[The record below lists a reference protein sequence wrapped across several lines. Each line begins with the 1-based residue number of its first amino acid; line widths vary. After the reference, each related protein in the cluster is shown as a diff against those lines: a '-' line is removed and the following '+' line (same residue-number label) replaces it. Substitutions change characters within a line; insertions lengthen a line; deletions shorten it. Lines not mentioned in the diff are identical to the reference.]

1 MNFKD
6 KYLKYKSKY
15 LKEKIKQKGGFSINF
30 STPISK
36 SKKIDLLENS
46 IMKLRRIP
54 GLEDINI
61 VMDDP
66 MGFYLP
72 LTDEWKTLLAANPLV
87 YTLTMRELV
96 FLESGDQ
103 IVGMGPSVPMD
114 YFTMEEINAI
124 NKVLEEEINNLSKS
138 SIPTSTA
145 SIPTHKYAYGTTLP
159 DVYKY
164 THAYSTDCSHIG
176 DYRFCFEK
184 GFPKM
189 YKQKLMERVV
199 NVARTSS
206 MYLTNLMPNASAE
219 LGFQL
224 PQTQEWIELLLA
236 DPCVADLVP
245 YHPQFRQMRF
255 FEDEYN
261 TETIGVRLKDNLPY
275 WSMDEI
281 NELLEICNSEIR
293 RMGLP
298 SSYVRSRNC
307 STNIVGLPTSVYSK
321 PSSGGIII
329 TPSGKINKLGY
340 GTVSSISSRGSNN
353 LLISDYSD
361 EVLDRYNH
369 RKIKFKNPVKLSD
382 KEYFMVKVIEKAKK
396 NSVIRDLE
404 LYYGDEGGFKLP
416 MSSIW
421 RKTYGLRDDYR
432 ELKFMIED
440 NMIVGLRFIDD
451 KPVWTYDEVDELLDI
466 IESVIRKK
474 LKKVKKTS
482 VKKKSSKK
490 QSKKSKK

>member
-6 KYLKYKSKY
+6 KYLKYKNKY
-15 LKEKIKQKGGFSINF
+15 LKAKIKQRGGFSINF

-36 SKKIDLLENS
+36 SKKIDLLERS
-46 IMKLRRIP
+46 FMKLRSIP
-54 GLEDINI
+54 GLEYINVI
-61 VMDDP
+61 LDEP
-66 MGFYLP
+66 KGFYLP
-72 LTDEWKTLLAANPLV
+72 LTDDWKVLLAANPLV
-87 YTLTMRELV
+87 STLTMRELI

-103 IVGMGPSVPMD
+103 IIGMEPRVPID
-114 YFTMEEINAI
+114 YFTIEEITAI
-124 NKVLEEEINNLSKS
+124 NEVLEKEINELSKAAV
-138 SIPTSTA
+138 PA
-145 SIPTHKYAYGTTLP
+145 HKYAYAYATKLP
-159 DVYKY
+159 DDYKY
-164 THAYSTDCSHIG
+164 AYAYSKDCSHIG

-206 MYLTNLMPNASAE
+206 MYLTNLMPNPSAE

-236 DPCVADLVP
+236 DPCIADLVP

-281 NELLEICNSEIR
+281 NELLDICNSEIL

-307 STNIVGLPTSVYSK
+307 STNIVGLPTSVFSK

-382 KEYFMVKVIEKAKK
+382 KEFFMVKVIEKAKK

-432 ELKFMIED
+432 ELKFMID
-440 NMIVGLRFIDD
+440 DDMIVGLRFIDD

-474 LKKVKKTS
+474 LKKIKKTS
-482 VKKKSSKK
+482 AKKNSSKK
-490 QSKKSKK
+490 QSKK